1 MAADMMK
8 RIFFYSLITLL
19 ICGFFPAPN
28 LSSKNMSDE
37 EQLLWVGTG
46 AFNDRFYDIAE
57 KQFYQFIK
65 DYPNHGKLYEV
76 CFLLG
81 KTLLIK
87 GNLKEAKVILS
98 RVINESK
105 NFDYIDYAFFGL
117 AEIEMKL
124 GNAEESKKLLLTII
138 RKFPKFEW
146 IDYSYYLLGHLDF
159 QSSKLTQAES
169 SFKRVSQSAKNN
181 ELIQSSFFWLGVLY
195 FKRGDYEAATSY
207 FQKICDDP
215 KSIPQEYLKYALFWL
230 CESHLRLG
238 KFNDAKLNCT
248 TFDKRFKNDS
258 LIPEVY
264 WRLAFSEYRL
274 GNIKDSIEILRSFKD
289 QFKGS
294 QLNLFTH
301 FLLAEMF
308 LIQGDYPSSIKESD
322 FILNKSKQ
330 GNIFE
335 GPSFLVLYWNYLQLG
350 DAEGAN
356 RIFQRLQKL
365 DHFEDERIF
374 IQWLNAEMIF
384 SQGRISDSLPY
395 YFNIINTKLREK
407 ALFRIGK
414 GYFFENKFREA
425 VTNLDILF
433 LEFPNSK
440 YVEEWLFMKG
450 ECLNKLGNLDQAL
463 ETYDLIVRQN
473 RKNLWHLFALTQ
485 MGNIYFFR
493 NQPDKAENQFKK
505 ITDDYPNHP
514 LFYDAVY
521 QLGNLYLKKKNV
533 AEAIHYYSMV
543 LKGNALDLF
552 GEAYFG
558 LGEIFYQQGR
568 YEKAF
573 TSFEMAT
580 RYLREGSLW
589 FFLTQ
594 LEIGNLQRKWGKYAE
609 ARKSYTVILN
619 QSNDEEMKKAAKE
632 LLNRL
637 ESY

>member
-1 MAADMMK
+1 MMK
-8 RIFFYSLITLL
+8 RIFFYSLFTLL
-19 ICGFFPAPN
+19 ICGIFPALN

-37 EQLLWVGTG
+37 EQLIWVGIG
-46 AFNDRFYDIAE
+46 AFNDGFYDIAE
-57 KQFYQFIK
+57 KQFSQFIK

-87 GNLKEAKVILS
+87 GNLREAKVIFS

-105 NFDYIDYAFFGL
+105 NFEYTDYALFGV

-124 GNAEESKKLLLTII
+124 GNGEESKKLLLTII
-138 RKFPKFEW
+138 RKFPKSEW

-159 QSSKLTQAES
+159 QSNQLTHAES
-169 SFKRVSQSAKNN
+169 SFKKVSQSAKNN
-181 ELIQSSFFWLGVLY
+181 ELVRSSFFWLGVLC
-195 FKRGDYEAATSY
+195 FKKRDYEAATIY
-207 FQKICDDP
+207 FQRIWDDP
-215 KSIPQEYLKYALFWL
+215 KFIPQEYLKYTLFWL
-230 CESHLRLG
+230 GESQLRLG
-238 KFNDAKLNCT
+238 KFNDAKLCYR
-248 TFDKRFKNDS
+248 TFDGRFKNDS
-258 LIPEVY
+258 LISEVH
-264 WRLAFSEYRL
+264 WRLTFCEYRL
-274 GNIKDSIEILRSFKD
+274 GNITDSIEIFRSFKD

-301 FLLAEMF
+301 YLLAEMF
-308 LIQGDYPSSIKESD
+308 LIHGDYSSSIKESD
-322 FILNKSKQ
+322 FILNKSRQ
-330 GNIFE
+330 GNIFQ
-335 GPSFLVLYWNYLQLG
+335 GPSFLVLYWNYLQVG
-350 DAEGAN
+350 DVEGAN

-384 SQGRISDSLPY
+384 SEGRISDSLPY
-395 YFNIINTKLREK
+395 YFNIINTKFREK
-407 ALFRIGK
+407 ALFQIGK

-425 VTNLDILF
+425 ITNLDILF

-440 YVEEWLFMKG
+440 YGEEWLFMKG

-463 ETYDLIVRQN
+463 ETYDLIARED

-485 MGNIYFFR
+485 MGSIYFFR
-493 NQPDKAENQFKK
+493 NEHDKAENEFKK

-514 LFYDAVY
+514 LFYNAAF
-521 QLGNLYLKKKNV
+521 QLGNLYLKKKNI

-543 LKGNALDLF
+543 LKGNALELF

-573 TSFEMAT
+573 TSFEMAA

-594 LEIGNLQRKWGKYAE
+594 LEMGNLQRNWGKYAE

-619 QSNDEEMKKAAKE
+619 QSSDEEMKKAAKE
-632 LLNRL
+632 LLNRI